1 MAIIELK
8 YSSEAVGM
16 MADVNVILP
25 DNVAEGETYKTLYL
39 LHGLKGDHSS
49 WLRLSCIERY
59 ATQWGIAVVMPAVG
73 RSWYTDTAY
82 GARYFT
88 FVTEELPRVCRKFFR
103 GMTDRRED
111 NYVAGLSM
119 GGYGAMKVA
128 LTYPQRYAG
137 CASLS
142 GALDITRQDFP
153 IPEAFLRELQ
163 AIFGMTPDQM
173 PGSKHDLFALADKI
187 KASGEAFP
195 EMYLWCGTEDFLLG
209 MNRRFNAHLE
219 QLDVKYSYNE
229 SEGNHTWPWWD
240 LHIQDALR
248 YLLGE
253 PKNP

>member
-16 MADVNVILP
+16 MVDVNVILP
-25 DNVAEGETYKTLYL
+25 DNVAENETYKTLYL
-39 LHGLKGDHSS
+39 LHGIKGDHSS

-88 FVTEELPRVCRKFFR
+88 FVTEELPSVCRKFFR

-163 AIFGMTPDQM
+163 AIFGMTPDRM
-173 PGSKHDLFALADKI
+173 PGSKHDLFALANKI
-187 KASGEAFP
+187 KESGEAFP
-195 EMYLWCGTEDFLLG
+195 EMYLWCGTEDYLLG
-209 MNRRFNAHLE
+209 MNRRFNAHLA
-219 QLDVKYSYNE
+219 QLDVKYIYNE